1 MKLRDLIG
9 RLIPARSP
17 AKPKGSMDRFEVTGL
32 HELSSTIELRRDT
45 AANLMVLF
53 FAALTV
59 FIAASMWLGTFSK
72 QETMRGI
79 VIGSKGGQRI
89 TSIVGGTVSK
99 IWVKQGQSVKAG
111 QRLITVIPQQTSA
124 GAGSLSRS
132 DLLSLTEQK
141 ANSEGQMSEI
151 QAAMSD
157 DAKDLDAFERNLLD
171 LAANLKG
178 QERELQKAAAAQEE
192 TVNKMR
198 SYLKRGYTT
207 RESVTAQERAWQEY
221 NQQLASV
228 RMQMTQLASTRI
240 EQRRTVQQNYNANV
254 SRLAE
259 LDRMVSELDARI
271 QRAKSAI
278 ATDIISVADGQV
290 AAINVR
296 EGSEVLVGDTIA
308 AIGNP
313 EAPFTIGLQAPSKTM
328 GLLTIGQT
336 VVLKYDAYPYKTFG
350 VKRGRIIAISSQP
363 VTLPKEDE
371 QQMALMNPALA
382 KSAEANPPQS
392 KFLVEV
398 EPEDKTINAY
408 GEERQILIGS
418 TLSADVIVEHR
429 RLIDWVLDPIHAMRG
444 RT

>member
-1 MKLRDLIG
+1 MKLHDLIR
-9 RLIPARSP
+9 RLVPARSP
-17 AKPKGSMDRFEVTGL
+17 AMPKAVMDRFEVTGL

-45 AANLMVLF
+45 AGNLMVLF
-53 FAALTV
+53 FVALAV
-59 FIAASMWLGTFSK
+59 FISASLWFGTFSK

-79 VIGSKGGQRI
+79 VIGSKGSQRI

-99 IWVKQGQSVKAG
+99 IWVEQGQPVKVG
-111 QRLITVIPQQTSA
+111 QRLITIIPQQTAA
-124 GAGSLSRS
+124 GESSLSNA

-141 ANSEGQMSEI
+141 QNALTQISEI
-151 QAAMSD
+151 QATMAH
-157 DAKDLDAFERNLLD
+157 DAEDLDAFERNLLE
-171 LAANLKG
+171 LASNLKG
-178 QERELQKAAAAQEE
+178 QERVLRDAAVAQEN
-192 TVNKMR
+192 TVAKMR
-198 SYLKRGYTT
+198 DYLKRGYAT

-240 EQRRTVQQNYNANV
+240 EQRRTVQLTYNTNV

-271 QRAKSAI
+271 LRAKSAI

-296 EGSEVLVGDTIA
+296 EGSEVLVGDTVA

-313 EAPFTIGLQAPSKTM
+313 EEPFTIGLQAPSRTM

-350 VKRGRIIAISSQP
+350 VKRGRIISISSQP
-363 VTLPKEDE
+363 VTVPKDDD

-382 KSAEANPPQS
+382 KSAAANPPQS

-398 EPEDKTINAY
+398 EPEDKTILAY

-418 TLSADVIVEHR
+418 TLSADVIIERR
-429 RLIDWVLDPIHAMRG
+429 RLIDWVLDPILAMRG